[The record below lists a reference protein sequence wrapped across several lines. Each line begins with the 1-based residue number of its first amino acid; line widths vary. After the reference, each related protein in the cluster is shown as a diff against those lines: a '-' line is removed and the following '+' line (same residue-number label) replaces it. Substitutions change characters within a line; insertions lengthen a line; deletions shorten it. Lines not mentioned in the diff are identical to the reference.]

1 MIEYSA
7 WIMPHKEGAMAF
19 QTLYRTI
26 QDIKAT
32 NTMSIRTGTEGMT
45 VAQML
50 LSAHIPEV
58 PVVDDQG
65 RCVGLISEF
74 ELLRAIESGQE
85 LRTIKVEDIMNRKIY
100 SVGKTMPIE
109 TALNYMD
116 DNHLLNL
123 PVVEDGYLIKT
134 VSRHDLLRAMVDAGL
149 GLE

>member
-1 MIEYSA
+1 
-7 WIMPHKEGAMAF
+7 MAIK
-19 QTLYRTI
+19 TLYRTI

-32 NTMSIRTGTEGMT
+32 NTMRIYTGTDGIT

-65 RCVGLISEF
+65 GYVGLISEF

-85 LRTIKVEDIMNRKIY
+85 LRTIKVEDMMTRRLY

-109 TALNYMD
+109 TALNYMEV
-116 DNHLLNL
+116 NHLLNL
-123 PVVEDGYLIKT
+123 PVVEEGALIKT